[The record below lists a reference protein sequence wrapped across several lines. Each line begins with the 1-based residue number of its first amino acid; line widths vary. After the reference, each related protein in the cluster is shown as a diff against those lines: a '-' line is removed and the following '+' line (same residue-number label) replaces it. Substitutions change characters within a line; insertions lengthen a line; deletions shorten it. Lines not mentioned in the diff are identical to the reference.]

1 MPAGVEGAIIAALI
15 AAAVSVLIFAVTQ
28 IIALAQRVGAGRRAR
43 IDAVLGALEA
53 VILETRSPQVF
64 RLWSK
69 TEARAMLAVTAL
81 VGSLPR
87 RDRPLLDFLW
97 YTLNRLAGQG
107 AERRVALSMDGIAAI
122 RIWFGSKCNGRS
134 FATARLIG
142 AKDYESLF
150 GSKPYSVKLPRGVR
164 RPRKVHRPIE
174 TAKET

>member
-69 TEARAMLAVTAL
+69 TEARAMLAVSSL
-81 VGSLPR
+81 VGSLPAPRPATLGFPLVHVEQAGRPR
-87 RDRPLLDFLW
+87 RRAASRAVDGWHCGDPHLVRQQVQRPELRDGR
-97 YTLNRLAGQG
+97 YRGKRL
-107 AERRVALSMDGIAAI
+107 RVAVWVQAIQRKAPARSASAAQ
-122 RIWFGSKCNGRS
+122 G
-134 FATARLIG
+134 
-142 AKDYESLF
+142 
-150 GSKPYSVKLPRGVR
+150 
-164 RPRKVHRPIE
+164 
-174 TAKET
+174 